1 MQKLILCALCAFCF
15 STYIYAQNSDPPFVE
30 MDRCGTTENDERLKA
45 LYPEYRINRD
55 NIERFIRENQHLRE
69 VIDGITTIPVVFH
82 VIHDGDA
89 IGSNENLP
97 ESLILAQ
104 LDQLNDDF
112 RRMNSDAGNT
122 PADFTGIAA
131 DVEVEFCLAQV
142 DPSGA
147 PTTGINRINISSLP
161 GVDLADCW
169 DDDYIDANIK
179 IPTFWN
185 SANYLNIW
193 TVVKIQ
199 RSSNCANTILGYAQF
214 PGGPANTDGVVL
226 RATTVGSIANPN
238 PNGGDYAL
246 GRTGTHEIGHY
257 LNLIHI
263 WGDGDCTVDDE
274 VADTPLAGGDNTTG
288 SPCTY
293 PGPNSCDEGAG
304 DLPDMFMNY
313 MDYSDDECMNMFSN
327 GQKTRMLLTLLF
339 ARLDLVNA
347 PCAPDCTEDLVL
359 SGTLEGSYLA
369 GNTIST
375 SGATT
380 VPSANDVILEAPGTV
395 TLGNGFSTIGNAGLY
410 IGFGDCSPSPFT
422 APDSNL
428 TTGAEAQMPEV
439 LERMQHENRNSGRD
453 MKMWFLQETLRQT
466 KDQVER
472 PSMETIRTRRNFQN
486 Q

>member
-1 MQKLILCALCAFCF
+1 MCAFCF
-15 STYIYAQNSDPPFVE
+15 TAYTYAQNSGPPFEE

-45 LYPEYRINRD
+45 VYPGYRINRE

-69 VIDGITTIPVVFH
+69 VIDGITIIPVVFH

-89 IGSNENLP
+89 IGTNENLP

-112 RRMNSDAGNT
+112 RRTNSDAGNT

-142 DPSGA
+142 DPDGNPA
-147 PTTGINRINISSLP
+147 TGINRINISSLS

-179 IPTFWN
+179 IPTIWN

-238 PNGGDYAL
+238 PNGGDFAL
-246 GRTGTHEIGHY
+246 GRTGTHEVGHY

-274 VADTPLAGGDNTTG
+274 VADTPLAGDDNTTG

-339 ARLDLVNA
+339 ARTDLVNA
-347 PCAPDCTEDLVL
+347 PCAPECPENRVL
-359 SGTLEGSYLA
+359 SGTLDGTYWA
-369 GNTIST
+369 GNSITT

-380 VPSANDVILEAPGTV
+380 IPSTNDVILEAAGTV
-395 TLGNGFSTIGNAGLY
+395 TLSSGFSTTGNAGLY
-410 IGFGDCSPSPFT
+410 IGFVNCASSPLT
-422 APDSNL
+422 IPDSSL
-428 TTGAEAQMPEV
+428 MHGLDAQIPEG
-439 LERMQHENRNSGRD
+439 LERLQHESRNSGRD
-453 MKMWFLQETLRQT
+453 MKKWFLQEMLRQT
-466 KDQVER
+466 NDQVEL
-472 PSMETIRTRRNFQN
+472 PPEETRRIQRNFRN